1 MTDAEVERRTKFA
14 FASTNETPYTGLCKH
29 WYAKGLREGAALAQ
43 PAPVQQQEAAMC
55 IAHGEAL
62 QRIGSALGLV
72 AGTNLHTACVP
83 AILALKEAAPVQQ
96 EAAGGHRDW
105 ERVRSFAK
113 KIAALM
119 DTKECAQSP
128 VSGLCHDAGERAAWI
143 ERIARAALQ
152 PTQGAGGATV
162 EAVAWTD
169 AQRSGCTV
177 ATAVELKGTK

>member
-1 MTDAEVERRTKFA
+1 
-14 FASTNETPYTGLCKH
+14 
-29 WYAKGLREGAALAQ
+29 
-43 PAPVQQQEAAMC
+43 
-55 IAHGEAL
+55 
-62 QRIGSALGLV
+62 
-72 AGTNLHTACVP
+72 
-83 AILALKEAAPVQQ
+83 
-96 EAAGGHRDW
+96 
-105 ERVRSFAK
+105 
-113 KIAALM
+113 M